1 LNEGSFDF
9 QVVQRADPI
18 SLQNR
23 GNRQHS
29 TRPSDSV
36 VHQRAR

>member
-1 LNEGSFDF
+1 L
-9 QVVQRADPI
+9 QVVQRSDPI

-23 GNRQHS
+23 RNSQHS
-29 TRPSDSV
+29 TRPSDSI